1 MSIAALSITL
11 ALSQAACGP
20 VESTTSGDTGAPV
33 CTETVVIDCDDDEF
47 DTGQMVL
54 QVSVPDW
61 REEFHRVEARLG
73 RLDADPLLGELHPTD
88 TPCGTL
94 WEAEFRLFNV
104 TCESIVTKEITRVSL
119 IK

>member
-1 MSIAALSITL
+1 MSAALAITL

-20 VESTTSGDTGAPV
+20 IDPPADGDTGALV
-33 CTETVVIDCDDDEF
+33 CTDTVTVTCEDDEF
-47 DTGQMVL
+47 DTGQMILHVG
-54 QVSVPDW
+54 VPDW
-61 REEFHRVEARLG
+61 REEFYRVEVSLG
-73 RLDADPLLGELHPTD
+73 RLDADPLVGELHPTD

-119 IK
+119 LK